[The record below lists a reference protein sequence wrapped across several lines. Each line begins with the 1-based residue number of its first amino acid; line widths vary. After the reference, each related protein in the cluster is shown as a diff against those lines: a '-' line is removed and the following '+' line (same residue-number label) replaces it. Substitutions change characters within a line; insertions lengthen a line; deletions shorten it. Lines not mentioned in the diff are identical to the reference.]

1 MKSIGTLF
9 AGLLAGMAFG
19 ADNSNL
25 VVPPQDSKKSL
36 DEKILVIIPGDN
48 VATSYYKETAEAIQR
63 NSEMKLWVVVPEILD
78 KVCIQVCPTSGKCGH
93 LKSDVD
99 KVIGMAVDQGY
110 GGPTEGTG
118 VFMSGHSLGATC
130 ADNVV

>member
-1 MKSIGTLF
+1 MFACTTL
-9 AGLLAGMAFG
+9 G

-25 VVPPQDSKKSL
+25 VVPPQDSKAHL

-48 VATSYYKETAEAIQR
+48 VSTSYYKDTAEAIQR
-63 NSEMKLWVVVPEILD
+63 STDVKLWVVVPEIAD
-78 KVCIQVCPTSGKCGH
+78 KVCIQVCPTSGTCGH
-93 LKSDVD
+93 LKSDVE

-110 GGPTEGTG
+110 GGPTEGDG

-130 ADNVV
+130 ADNLFQGYSSSF